1 MAAIFCRIRRAVLLA
16 RMVIAGADLDWAL
29 RHAPDMA
36 VEKRKALWRAEQA
49 LERFDARHP
58 VRRVSMDAL
67 VVVVSAGGALPF
79 LFLDLLEKF

>member
-1 MAAIFCRIRRAVLLA
+1 MAALLHRIRRAVLLA
-16 RMVIAGADLDWAL
+16 RMVIAAADLDWAL

-49 LERFDARHP
+49 LERFDTRPP
-58 VRRVSMDAL
+58 VRVSMDAL
-67 VVVVSAGGALPF
+67 VVVVSTAGAVPF

>member
-1 MAAIFCRIRRAVLLA
+1 MAALLHRIRRAVLLA
-16 RMVIAGADLDWAL
+16 RMAIAGADLDWAL

-58 VRRVSMDAL
+58 ARVSMDAL
-67 VVVVSAGGALPF
+67 VVAVSTAGAVPF